1 MGPHLMLIGAAV
13 QAVGAI
19 QAGKA
24 QKAEANA
31 RAQANQYNA
40 KVKEMNAQVA
50 RTQANAREEQQRRKG
65 RQVLGAQR
73 AGIAQAGIGFS
84 GSALDIME
92 QSADMAELDALNIRY
107 EGELQSTG
115 LLADAEAERYEAD
128 VNRMAGRNA
137 MKAAYIGA
145 GSALIGGA
153 SNYYTYTSLKAG

>member
-24 QKAEANA
+24 QQAEANA

-40 KVKEMNAQVA
+40 KVKEMNAQIA

-73 AGIAQAGIGFS
+73 AGIAQAGIGFG

-92 QSADMAELDALNIRY
+92 QSADTAELDALNIRY

-115 LLADAEAERYEAD
+115 LLADAEAERYEAG

>member
-1 MGPHLMLIGAAV
+1 MGPHLMLIGGAV
-13 QAVGAI
+13 QAIGAI

-24 QKAEANA
+24 QQAEANA

-40 KVKEMNAQVA
+40 KVKEMNAQIA

-73 AGIAQAGIGFS
+73 AGIAQAGIGFG

-92 QSADMAELDALNIRY
+92 QSADTAELDALNIRY

-115 LLADAEAERYEAD
+115 LLADAEAERYEAG